1 MMIRLI
7 CKVAATLRLGYAH
20 VFRAQLHAIAVV
32 LLVCLGGY
40 GAPALA
46 QPAGWSQITPISV
59 VNGATT
65 AETGY
70 QLRMVI
76 DTSGMAANATDL
88 RFGADSAGATLLD
101 YWIESGAGTANTVVW
116 VKLPTLAASSAL
128 TIYMFS
134 GNPSAPSAS
143 TVNVFD
149 YMNLDVNSATNRVA
163 GGQSGALA
171 NSQRGFRF
179 SPNEDVLMTQLG
191 KREPNGTTRY
201 VSLFNFVTQAILAQ
215 QQVSGPAAQYS
226 YVNVAQPIWL
236 TAGTQYVLTLHQG
249 ATDGYYFAS
258 SSQINP
264 KLTYGDMRFCNDCTQ
279 NSFPTNVLA
288 NFHFGYADFQFRTKK
303 NLTPTP
309 TYQLNAFAVGGAV
322 SGLAGS
328 GLVLSLNGGAQ
339 TRNIT
344 ANGIYV
350 FSVALPIGD
359 AYAVAVQ
366 TQPSDPPQM
375 CVVANG
381 SGTIASSSITDVS
394 VTCTTNS
401 YPINAASSP
410 ALGGTVS
417 CVPNPVVH
425 GGESN
430 CAVSPVGA
438 YVFTGWT
445 GDCGGN
451 ASCALNNVTAAR
463 NVTAQFAPTLNVDG
477 SAAATRYRASTDAA
491 LIIRYMRRLRNAAL
505 TSHVLADDATQTD
518 PFAIATYLLSISALI
533 DVDGNG
539 SIDAETDGLLIA
551 RYMLGFRGDSL
562 IADALGPEPRAR
574 SSFQDIEAW
583 LAALMP

>member
-1 MMIRLI
+1 MIRLI
-7 CKVAATLRLGYAH
+7 CKVAATLRLGYAYI
-20 VFRAQLHAIAVV
+20 FRARLDATAVV

-40 GAPALA
+40 GVPARA
-46 QPAGWSQITPISV
+46 QPAGWSQITPISI

-65 AETGY
+65 AEIGY

-76 DTSGMAANATDL
+76 NTSGMAANATDL
-88 RFGADSAGATLLD
+88 RFGVDSAGATLLD

-116 VKLPTLAASSAL
+116 VKLPTLTASSAL

-134 GNPSAPSAS
+134 GNSSAPSAS

-149 YMNLDVNSATNRVA
+149 YMNLDVNSATNRFA
-163 GGQSGALA
+163 AGQSGAFA

-179 SPNEDVLMTQLG
+179 TPNEDVLMTQLG

-201 VSLFNFVTQAILAQ
+201 VTLFNFVTQAILAQ

-226 YVNVAQPIWL
+226 YASVAQPIWL
-236 TAGTQYVLTLHQG
+236 TAGTQYVLTLYQG

-264 KLTYGDMRFCNDCTQ
+264 KLTYGDMRSCNDCTQ

-303 NLTPTP
+303 SLTPAP
-309 TYQLNAFAVGGAV
+309 TYGLSAFAVTGAV

-328 GLVLSLNGGAQ
+328 GLVLSINGGAQ
-339 TRNIT
+339 TLNVA
-344 ANGIYV
+344 ANGS
-350 FSVALPIGD
+350 FAFPAALPIGNS
-359 AYAVAVQ
+359 YAVTVQ

-381 SGTIASSSITDVS
+381 SGTITVENITNVS
-394 VTCTTNS
+394 VSCTTNS
-401 YPINAASSP
+401 YPINATSTP
-410 ALGGTVS
+410 VLGGTVT
-417 CVPNPVVH
+417 CTPNLVVH
-425 GGESN
+425 GGATN
-430 CAVSPVGA
+430 CTVSPIGG

-445 GDCGGN
+445 GDCSGN
-451 ASCALNNVTAAR
+451 ATCAFSNVTAAK

-477 SAAATRYRASTDAA
+477 SPAPSRYRASTDAA
-491 LIIRYMRRLRNAAL
+491 LIVRYMLGARNTAL
-505 TSHVLADDATQTD
+505 TAGALAPDATQTD
-518 PFAIATYLLSISALI
+518 AFAIATYLLSISTSL

-539 SIDAETDGLLIA
+539 SIDAATDGLLIA
-551 RYMLGFRGDSL
+551 RYMLGFRGDAL
-562 IADALGPEPRAR
+562 IADALGAPPRVR
-574 SSFQDIEAW
+574 SSVQDIEAW
-583 LAALMP
+583 LAALVP